1 MEPEKVCH
9 DKVVIVRVGDES
21 EQKFQNKPVCCLGG
35 VKVRAT
41 WQPADSWRTVGGAM
55 ILRAGVAEMGS
66 GGGGADGCHMAITSS
81 QRYHVQHIANDI
93 MYNISA

>member
-1 MEPEKVCH
+1 MEPEKVFH

-41 WQPADSWRTVGGAM
+41 WQPADSRRTVGGAM
-55 ILRAGVAEMGS
+55 ILLTGVAKVGLW
-66 GGGGADGCHMAITSS
+66 
-81 QRYHVQHIANDI
+81 
-93 MYNISA
+93 

>member
-1 MEPEKVCH
+1 MEPEKVFH

-41 WQPADSWRTVGGAM
+41 WQPADSRRTTSIGGAM
-55 ILRAGVAEMGS
+55 ILLTGVAKMGLW
-66 GGGGADGCHMAITSS
+66 
-81 QRYHVQHIANDI
+81 
-93 MYNISA
+93 